1 VGQTLSVAVVWHDLE
16 CGGYAEDLGLWRE
29 LAGEGPVLDVG
40 CGTGRVAL
48 DLAARSVPV
57 VGLDSDPVLLGA
69 LRDRAAGL
77 PVETVCA
84 DARDFALRRRFPV
97 VLAPM
102 QTVQLLGGASGRS
115 AFLRCAR
122 AHLEPGG
129 LLAIALADALE
140 GFDEET
146 ATLPLPD
153 MREQD
158 GFVYS
163 SQPVAVEDE
172 GERVAIHR
180 VREIVDR
187 DGERTSGRD
196 VVRLDRL
203 EPGQLE
209 DEGAAEG
216 FAVLEQR
223 FIGPTDE
230 FVGSAVV
237 MLGA

>member
-1 VGQTLSVAVVWHDLE
+1 MIEVVWHDLE
-16 CGGYAEDLGLWRE
+16 CGGYAEDLPLWRE
-29 LAGEGPVLDVG
+29 LAGDGPVLDVG

-48 DLAARSVPV
+48 DLAARGIPV
-57 VGLDSDPVLLGA
+57 VGLDSDPVLLQA
-69 LRDRAAGL
+69 LRERAAGL

-84 DARDFALRRRFPV
+84 DARDFALQRRFPV

-102 QTVQLLGGASGRS
+102 QTVQLLDGEPGRA
-115 AFLRCAR
+115 AFLRCA
-122 AHLEPGG
+122 AEHLEPGG
-129 LLAIALADALE
+129 LVALALADALE

-146 ATLPLPD
+146 ATPPLPD

-163 SQPVAVEDE
+163 SQPVAVQDE

-187 DGERTSGRD
+187 DGGRTTGRD

-203 EPGQLE
+203 
-209 DEGAAEG
+209 DAAELEHEAEVAG
-216 FAVLEQR
+216 FTVFERQL
-223 FIGPTDE
+223 IGPTDE
-230 FVGSAVV
+230 FVGSVVV